1 MTDSP
6 HNARHDLIGYHL
18 GLLDANEAARTAAAL
33 RASAEAQAELAGLER
48 DLAPLSQWTV
58 TGAGD
63 DLIDRILART
73 ANAPRLIP
81 TPKNPQPA
89 LARGESAPRGDG
101 PMVSLR
107 ELAGLAAAIALF
119 VGVFTPAYN
128 NSRAYAQRV
137 ACLDNF
143 RTLGAANA
151 AYAVA
156 YSGVFFYAGATLAP
170 WINNAGPA
178 GIRPANARHV
188 YLPLRLGFV
197 REPKLFVC
205 PGRTGDRPMPAEAVA
220 KREDFS
226 RPEHYSYSALLQD
239 EAVHSE
245 RCSPVLPLMADCNP
259 MFDPRCGNCGI
270 GCRPAPVENSTSHGF
285 GAGQNVLRAD
295 GAGMWTTTARVG
307 PDRDDI
313 YRLADV
319 LEYTG
324 YERPTSNTDTFL
336 VP

>member
-6 HNARHDLIGYHL
+6 HNAKHDLIGYHL
-18 GLLDANEAARTAAAL
+18 RLLDANEAADAAA
-33 RASAEAQAELAGLER
+33 AVQSSADAQTELADVQR

-58 TGAGD
+58 AAPGD

-73 ANAPRLIP
+73 AHAPRLIP
-81 TPKNPQPA
+81 ATKNTQPA
-89 LARGESAPRGDG
+89 LARGESAPRSEG

-119 VGVFTPAYN
+119 VGVFTPAYS
-128 NSRAYAQRV
+128 NSRAHAQRV

-151 AYAVA
+151 AYASA
-156 YSGVFFYAGATLAP
+156 FGGVLPYAGATPAP
-170 WINNAGPA
+170 WLNHVGPA
-178 GIRPANARHV
+178 GVQPVNTRHV
-188 YLPLRLGFV
+188 FLTLRLGFA

-205 PGRTGDRPMPAEAVA
+205 PGRSGDRPMPDEAVSQ
-220 KREDFS
+220 RDDFS
-226 RPEHYSYSALLQD
+226 RPEHYSYSALLQ
-239 EAVHSE
+239 EQAVHSE

-259 MFDPRCGNCGI
+259 MFDPRCGNCGT
-270 GCRPAPVENSTSHGF
+270 GCRAAPVENSTSHGF

-295 GAGMWTTTARVG
+295 GAGVWATTARVG